1 MKRKLACRF
10 AAKFGFLALVG
21 LIADSAPSDIAEK
34 KTEFGTG
41 IKVGFSL
48 AQYHDTCVMFRAYFI
63 SGDFFA
69 GLHRTKQQSVFKKG
83 SQTYSTFPDRLI
95 LNVEASTYSC
105 SNPGDRPF
113 DLGAGLMDN
122 LNFEVSRKRGPDFDA
137 LNILSTQ
144 TRHKSHMPRWDY
156 FFEIPT
162 ANIPLS
168 DEFLVD
174 IHMRENA
181 GHARMYAQLN

>member
-1 MKRKLACRF
+1 MSL
-10 AAKFGFLALVG
+10 GFLALVV
-21 LIADSAPSDIAEK
+21 LIVDSAPSNVTEK

-48 AQYHDTCVMFRAYFI
+48 AQYHDTCVMFRAFFI

-69 GLHRTKQQSVFKKG
+69 GLHRTTQQSVFKKG

-113 DLGAGLMDN
+113 DLGKGLMDN
-122 LNFEVSRKRGPDFDA
+122 LTFEVSRKLGSNFEP
-137 LNILSTQ
+137 LSILSTQ
-144 TRHKSHMPRWDY
+144 ARHKSHMPRWDY
-156 FFEIPT
+156 FLEIPT

-174 IHMRENA
+174 IHMRENTS
-181 GHARMYAQLN
+181 HARMYTQLE